1 MIGACMQSGSYTVD
15 VLVQGYPGK
24 TVCHGLL
31 GWSTIVLLRGHGRV
45 ALVDVGSFS
54 IRQALIAHLAGHGLT
69 PGDVTDVLLTHAHW
83 DHSVNWTMFAQAT
96 VAIGGEELAW
106 AVQQP
111 WGVTSVP
118 ELYVRE
124 LDRWPTLRRLQQG
137 DEALPGITAYA
148 APGHT
153 PGCLIY
159 VLRGREHDIIFTGDA
174 AKNRA
179 ELVSGTT
186 DMTIDPSLSAAS
198 LALIWRL
205 WLERPGTLLIPGH
218 DLPMVQENGDIRF
231 VGTREAAIKA
241 WFGDDLEQT
250 TRINLAL

>member
-1 MIGACMQSGSYTVD
+1 MEQGGYKVD
-15 VLVQGYPGK
+15 ILVQGYPGK

-31 GWSTIVLLRGHGRV
+31 GWSTIVLLRGRGKV
-45 ALVDVGSFS
+45 ALVDVGSFG
-54 IRQALIAHLAGHGLT
+54 IRRALIDHLAGHGLA

-83 DHSVNWTMFAQAT
+83 DHSVNWTMFAHAT
-96 VAIGGEELAW
+96 VAIGGDELAW

-111 WGVTSVP
+111 WGLTSVP

-124 LDRWPTLRRLQQG
+124 LAAWPTLRRLHGG
-137 DEALPGITAYA
+137 DAALPDITAYD

-159 VLRGREHDIIFTGDA
+159 VLRGRDHDVIFTGDA

-186 DMTIDPSLSAAS
+186 DMTIDPALSAAS
-198 LALIWRL
+198 LALVWRL
-205 WLERPGTLLIPGH
+205 WRERPGSVVIPGH
-218 DLPMVQENGDIRF
+218 DLPMILEGGDVRYIGSRD
-231 VGTREAAIKA
+231 GAIKA

-250 TRINLAL
+250 TTINLAV